1 MRYKTIADFKDSL
14 KGIVDIKD
22 SRVNVTDASKFKNQ
36 LIDRLIFNS
45 VFNENK
51 EVKGNCRWLIKSAAL
66 NLGVRPASI
75 QELYDAMGRGE
86 YKGFTVPAVN
96 IRGLSYDVARGMF
109 RAAKKNNNGTFIFEI
124 ARSEIGYTEQPPA
137 EYATVMLAAAL
148 KEGYKGPIFI
158 QGDHYQVNAKKYS
171 ADKDKELSGLKKLI
185 KDSISAGFYNI
196 DIDSSTMVDLSKSD
210 LKEQQRLNYE
220 IAADIT
226 AYIRELQPKGVTV
239 SVGGEIGE
247 VGGKNSTAEELKA
260 FMDNYLNTLK
270 KKGNLKGISKIS
282 IQTGTTHGGVPL
294 PDGTVAKVKLDFDTL
309 EKLSK
314 IAREEYGLCGAVQH
328 GASTL
333 PDEAFDRF
341 PKTGTGEVHL
351 ATGFQNMIYE
361 SRNLPSD
368 LREEVYRYLKETS
381 AGDKKPNETD
391 EQFIYK
397 TRKKAFGPFKE
408 KFWTL
413 PSSVKD
419 AIGKEIED
427 KFDFLFKKLNV
438 VNTYDIV
445 NKVVKPVD
453 VQPDLKREIEAC
465 LDSGPKE
472 KIVLMPGQD

>member
-1 MRYKTIADFKDSL
+1 MRYKDIADFKNSL
-14 KGIVDIKD
+14 KGIVNIKD
-22 SRVNVTDASKFKNQ
+22 SGAVVSDASKLRSE
-36 LIDRLIFNS
+36 LIDKLIFNS

-51 EVKGNCRWLIKSAAL
+51 EVKGNCRWLIKSSAL

-75 QELYDAMGRGE
+75 QELYEAMGRGE

-96 IRGLSYDVARGMF
+96 IRGLSYDVARAMI

-124 ARSEIGYTEQPPA
+124 AKSEIGYTEQPPS
-137 EYATVMLAAAL
+137 EYVSVMIAAAL
-148 KEGYKGPIFI
+148 KEGYSGPVFI
-158 QGDHYQVNAKKYS
+158 QGDHYQVSAKKY
-171 ADKDKELSGLKKLI
+171 AVDKDKEIAGLKKLI

-196 DIDSSTMVDLSKSD
+196 DIDSSTMVDLSKSS

-220 IAADIT
+220 IASDMT
-226 AYIRELQPKGVTV
+226 AYIRELQPEGVTI

-247 VGGKNSTAEELKA
+247 VGGKNSTAEELKT
-260 FMDNYLNTLK
+260 FMDNYLDTLK
-270 KKGNLKGISKIS
+270 KRGNLKGISKIS

-309 EKLSK
+309 SKLSK

-341 PKTGTGEVHL
+341 PNTGTGEVHL

-361 SRNLPSD
+361 SRHFPKE
-368 LREEVYRYLKETS
+368 LREEIYKYLKDTS
-381 AGDKKPNETD
+381 AEERKPNETD

-408 KFWTL
+408 RIWTL
-413 PSSVKD
+413 PSSVRD
-419 AIGKEIED
+419 AIGREIEN

-438 VNTYDIV
+438 VNTYDIINKAIKSV
-445 NKVVKPVD
+445 N
-453 VQPDLKREIEAC
+453 VQPDLKREIEMC
-465 LDSGPKE
+465 LVSGQKE

>member
-1 MRYKTIADFKDSL
+1 MRYKDIADFKDSL

-22 SRVNVTDASKFKNQ
+22 SEAIVAVPSKFRSE

-66 NLGVRPASI
+66 NLGVRLASI

-137 EYATVMLAAAL
+137 EYATVIIASAL

-220 IAADIT
+220 IAADMT

-260 FMDNYLNTLK
+260 FMDNYLDTLK

-368 LREEVYRYLKETS
+368 LREEIYRYLKETS

-408 KFWTL
+408 KLWTL

-419 AIGKEIED
+419 AIGKEMEN

-438 VNTYDIV
+438 VNTYDII
-445 NKVVKPVD
+445 NKVIKPVD
-453 VQPDLKREIEAC
+453 VQPDLKKEIEAC
-465 LDSGPKE
+465 MDSGPKE

>member
-1 MRYKTIADFKDSL
+1 MRYKSIADFRDSL

-22 SRVNVTDASKFKNQ
+22 SRVSVTDASKFKNQ
-36 LIDRLIFNS
+36 LIDMLIFNS

-51 EVKGNCRWLIKSAAL
+51 EVKGNCRWLIKSTAL
-66 NLGVRPASI
+66 NLGVRLASI

-96 IRGLSYDVARGMF
+96 IRGLSYDVARALI

-124 ARSEIGYTEQPPA
+124 AKSEIGYTEQPPA
-137 EYATVMLAAAL
+137 EYAVVMIASAL
-148 KEGYKGPIFI
+148 KEGYRGPIFI

-220 IAADIT
+220 IAADMT

-247 VGGKNSTAEELKA
+247 VGGKNSTAEELKV

-270 KKGNLKGISKIS
+270 KKGNIKGISKIS

-314 IAREEYGLCGAVQH
+314 IAREEYRLSGAVQP

-341 PKTGTGEVHL
+341 PKTGTAEVHL
-351 ATGFQNMIYE
+351 ATGFQNMIYD

-368 LREEVYRYLKETS
+368 LRKEIYRYLKETS

-408 KFWTL
+408 RLWTL
-413 PSSVKD
+413 PSSVKN

-453 VQPDLKREIEAC
+453 VQPDLKKEIEAC

-472 KIVLMPGQD
+472 KIVLAPGQD